1 MAKLTLAT
9 IAALAASAS
18 AFAPAPSQ
26 KASVAVRATGFE
38 EVGGKPWDPLS
49 LGKLEDAADTF
60 PNMFPK
66 SQFLQ
71 EAEIKHG
78 RMSMLAWT
86 GCWATTSGGMGLGM
100 HIPGF
105 PDQPDWTKALGV
117 FMAEQPGW
125 FAAILFFIS
134 IAEGE
139 SVGHSGDNWRNM
151 STKDEPGNF
160 GFDPLGL
167 KKSLSAEEA
176 ARYKIVELKNGR
188 LAMIAMA
195 SLFAWQSIPGSVPIM
210 GVFAP

>member
-105 PDQPDWTKALGV
+105 PWDACPAQSAPCTCGRASRDGARALQLLV
-117 FMAEQPGW
+117 
-125 FAAILFFIS
+125 
-134 IAEGE
+134 
-139 SVGHSGDNWRNM
+139 
-151 STKDEPGNF
+151 
-160 GFDPLGL
+160 
-167 KKSLSAEEA
+167 
-176 ARYKIVELKNGR
+176 
-188 LAMIAMA
+188 
-195 SLFAWQSIPGSVPIM
+195 
-210 GVFAP
+210 